1 MQDDWRSPRVMAHGT
16 CQKSMGSTPLGPTT
30 APETTSTPLGPTTAP
45 ERRASPPGPTT
56 PAARGTTSGPA
67 PAGHADEAH
76 AASGTAVSA
85 RQPAVV
91 FDIGN
96 VLIRWDPHPA
106 VAAEVGEEEAARF
119 LTAQDFDFLA
129 WNHAQDSGRSWSDG
143 EHDLARSHPHWHRHG
158 LAYRRNF
165 DLSLLGPLEDNVSV
179 LHDLARAGVPL
190 FGLTNWSAEL
200 FPRALERF
208 DFLRLFSD
216 IVVSGVEGVAKP
228 DPAVFDVLA
237 GRVGR
242 PLADCVFVD
251 DSPANVAAA
260 AAAGMDAIRFS
271 PDEPLRPS
279 LRDRGLPV

>member
-1 MQDDWRSPRVMAHGT
+1 VPEIHGEHPAGT
-16 CQKSMGSTPLGPTT
+16 HDRARNDEHPAGTHDRAG
-30 APETTSTPLGPTTAP
+30 TTSIPVATHDSG
-45 ERRASPPGPTT
+45 SP
-56 PAARGTTSGPA
+56 GTTSGPA